1 MKLDIYQVDAFAN
14 KVFEGN
20 PAAICP
26 LEEWLADD
34 VMQNIAA
41 ENNLAE
47 TAFFVPTKRGYYIR
61 WFTPTKEVSLCGHAT
76 LATAHVLY
84 TELGYSQDQIEFD
97 CMSGKLIVTKN
108 EVGYEMDFPA
118 QPAESCDRFDEAEQ
132 AFGRRPIACLKHE
145 DYVLVFDDEE
155 FVREVKVDVSKL
167 KSWDLRGVMITA
179 SSNDYDFISR
189 FFAPNY
195 GIDEDPVTGS
205 SYTKLIPYWANQL
218 DKSKMFA
225 KQVSPRGGEVHCELK
240 GDRVRISGQ
249 CASYLVGTITI

>member
-26 LEEWLADD
+26 LEDWLPDN

-47 TAFFVPTKRGYYIR
+47 TAFFVATGDGYHIR

-76 LATAHVLY
+76 LASAHIIF
-84 TELGYSQDQIEFD
+84 TELGYTNNQIRFD
-97 CMSGKLIVTKN
+97 CLSGELIVQKT
-108 EVGYEMDFPA
+108 ETGYRMDFPS
-118 QPAESCDRFDEAEQ
+118 QPAEVCDRFAQAES
-132 AFGRRPIACLKHE
+132 AFGKRPIACLSHE
-145 DYVLVFDDEE
+145 DYVLVFDDEN
-155 FVREVKVDVSKL
+155 FVRNVQVDTNQL
-167 KSWDLRGVMITA
+167 KSWDLRGVIITA
-179 SSNDYDFISR
+179 ASKEYDFISR

-205 SYTKLIPYWANQL
+205 SYTKLIPYWANEL
-218 DKSKMFA
+218 DKPTMFA
-225 KQVSPRGGEVHCELK
+225 KQVSKRGGEVHCELK
-240 GDRVRISGQ
+240 GDRVLISGK
-249 CASYLVGTITI
+249 CISYLTGTITI

>member
-1 MKLDIYQVDAFAN
+1 MELDIYQVDAFAN
-14 KVFEGN
+14 KAFEGN

-26 LEEWLADD
+26 LNEWLPDD

-47 TAFFVPTKRGYYIR
+47 TAFFIPTKSGFYIR

-76 LATAHVLY
+76 LASAHILF
-84 TELGYSQDQIEFD
+84 TELGFSEDDIHFD
-97 CMSGKLIVTKN
+97 CLSGELRVKRTDK
-108 EVGYEMDFPA
+108 GYEMDFPA
-118 QPAESCDRFDEAEQ
+118 QPAEECDRFDDAET
-132 AFGRRPIACLKHE
+132 AFGKRPIACLQHE
-145 DYVLVFDDEE
+145 DYLLVFDDED
-155 FVREVKVDVSKL
+155 FVRNTEVDVSKL

-179 SSNDYDFISR
+179 TSNEYDFISR

-249 CASYLVGTITI
+249 CVSYLVGTITI